1 MFRHGAAIRREAAMR
16 GQVLGVDARSG
27 HGLLSGDD
35 GQRYTFLP
43 GDWTQRSEPVIGQ
56 SVDFETADGRA
67 LNIFPLAAPPVVA
80 PAPRTPP
87 ANDRNKYVAA
97 ALAFL
102 LGTLGVHR
110 FYLGRTASGIVMLV
124 LTLTVVGLLV
134 TGLWALIDT
143 VRYLVMPDAEFDAR
157 YRRPD

>member
-1 MFRHGAAIRREAAMR
+1 MR
-16 GQVLGVDARSG
+16 GQVLGVDTRSG
-27 HGLLSGDD
+27 HGLVAGDD

-43 GDWTQRSEPVIGQ
+43 EDWTQRGEPVIGQ
-56 SVDFETADGRA
+56 SVDFETSGGRA
-67 LNIFPLAAPPVVA
+67 LNIFPLSAPPVAVA
-80 PAPRTPP
+80 LP

-110 FYLGRTASGIVMLV
+110 FYLGRTGSGIVMLV

-143 VRYLVMPDAEFDAR
+143 VRYLVMSDAEFDAR
-157 YRRPD
+157 YRRRT